1 MFIEKLEKLQNN
13 LEFYFKNIELL
24 DLALVHSSYINE
36 NSSVHSISN
45 ERMEFLGDA
54 LIGIVLAEYGYKNLL
69 NYDQGKLTLFRS
81 ALARKETLAEIAK
94 SLDLGSFLYMG
105 KGEEKSLGRKK
116 DSNLSNAFEAIVAAI
131 YLDQGF
137 IITSDFLIKI
147 FKSEINK
154 AFKTSEFKDSKSIL
168 QELVQQ
174 IGYLTPKYELI
185 EVVDKGNDKTFI
197 VEVKIGY
204 ESKNFK
210 SYGIG
215 KGTKISIAEFDAA
228 SEALSFFNKR

>member
-1 MFIEKLEKLQNN
+1 
-13 LEFYFKNIELL
+13 
-24 DLALVHSSYINE
+24 
-36 NSSVHSISN
+36 
-45 ERMEFLGDA
+45 
-54 LIGIVLAEYGYKNLL
+54 
-69 NYDQGKLTLFRS
+69 
-81 ALARKETLAEIAK
+81 
-94 SLDLGSFLYMG
+94 MG

-116 DSNLSNAFEAIVAAI
+116 DSNLSNVFEAIVAAI

-137 IITSDFLIKI
+137 IVTSDFLIKI

>member
-1 MFIEKLEKLQNN
+1 M
-13 LEFYFKNIELL
+13 
-24 DLALVHSSYINE
+24 
-36 NSSVHSISN
+36 
-45 ERMEFLGDA
+45 
-54 LIGIVLAEYGYKNLL
+54 
-69 NYDQGKLTLFRS
+69 
-81 ALARKETLAEIAK
+81 
-94 SLDLGSFLYMG
+94 
-105 KGEEKSLGRKK
+105 
-116 DSNLSNAFEAIVAAI
+116 
-131 YLDQGF
+131 DQGF
-137 IITSDFLIKI
+137 IVTSDFLIKI